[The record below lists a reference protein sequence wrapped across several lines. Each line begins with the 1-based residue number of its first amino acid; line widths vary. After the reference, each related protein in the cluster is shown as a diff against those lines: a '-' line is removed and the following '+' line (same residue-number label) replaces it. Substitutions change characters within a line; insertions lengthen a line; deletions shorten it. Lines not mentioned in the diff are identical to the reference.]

1 MDRDGFMRFLAGT
14 GNMGQMHRNI
24 FTIGIS
30 WNQLV
35 TERKTMKGTQKGK
48 EKCQQKLY
56 HQKDIVE
63 QYGQVNMTSK

>member
-1 MDRDGFMRFLAGT
+1 MLSRYKKHGSKK
-14 GNMGQMHRNI
+14 MHNNI
-24 FTIGIS
+24 FTIGISGIS

-35 TERKTMKGTQKGK
+35 TERKAVKGTTEQGK
-48 EKCQQKLY
+48 RNCQQKLY